1 MSSFLIARVALLQ
14 AEAGRLQHAL
24 EAALGWEF
32 SIGEL
37 AGESDDEDA
46 PVVVEL

>member
-1 MSSFLIARVALLQ
+1 MFINAGVALLQ
-14 AEAGRLQHAL
+14 AEASRLQQLL
-24 EAALGWEF
+24 EAGLGWDF

>member
-1 MSSFLIARVALLQ
+1 MQ
-14 AEAGRLQHAL
+14 AESSKLQKTL
-24 EAALGWEF
+24 EAGLGWSF

-46 PVVVEL
+46 PVIVEL